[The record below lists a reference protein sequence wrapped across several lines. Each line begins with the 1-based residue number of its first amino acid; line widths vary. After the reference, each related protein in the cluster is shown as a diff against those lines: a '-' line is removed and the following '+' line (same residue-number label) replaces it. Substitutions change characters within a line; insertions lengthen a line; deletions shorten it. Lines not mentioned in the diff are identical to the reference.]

1 MAKQNQDPDE
11 IKKKALETA
20 SIIEDTLRS
29 IADNVASAFEAAM
42 SGMDTVSQSTAK
54 DIQSRFNK
62 MAKVT
67 DDIASN
73 AVKLKQGLVNVDSVN
88 KQILDRQI
96 KQESLGSQLVVLAKQ
111 QGVAV
116 KNVNELLDGTV
127 VLTANQKALVEGL
140 VEEYKNATSYNEE
153 YIKQLEE
160 QKKLQEEINDKLGIS
175 GKLLK
180 GVSKIPILGNLVDT
194 NKALEAMNAKIAE
207 GGGRMAAMG
216 AGLKSLGK
224 DLSKSFSDP
233 VAIIGT
239 LTKLF
244 SEIVSLGFAADKQ
257 TTDLSKSMSI
267 SYEQASLVR
276 DRFVEISD
284 QASFS
289 ANEGERLFL
298 TTTNLVAAQL
308 ELASTF
314 GTTVGFSDQM
324 VKDQVLLTKQ
334 IGLTAEEAGGVQQL
348 AMANGMSA
356 KDVTNSIIK
365 QTSALAKQTGI
376 QLDNKKVIGEV
387 AKVSGQLRL
396 QYQNNP
402 ALIAQA
408 VVQTQKL
415 GISLE
420 QAAKSSRSLLDFE
433 SSISNELEAELLTG
447 KDLNLE
453 KARLLALNGDVA
465 GSTAE
470 MLRQMGSAAEFGKM
484 NVLQQDALA
493 KAVGMNTD
501 ELANSLIQQENLN
514 NLGSESKKQI
524 QEKADELRKNG
535 QIDEANKL
543 MNSIGNEEE
552 ARAALERQSAQDRF
566 TAAVERIKA
575 LIGDIV
581 AGPMG
586 AFLEKISKLLTNVG
600 ALKLAFVGI
609 STIIAGIGAIKL
621 AGLIAQLTSALVVS
635 GALSATAAAT
645 ASAITFGVGA
655 IAVVAGIAT
664 IMAAVSS
671 AKSDVTQSVKD
682 GQADSSRG
690 PFQITDKFGAT
701 AGTAV
706 GDSIYVSPNIKNGPP
721 PSSGTSGGNVKVEN
735 QISAGTT
742 VIQLDGLAMA
752 KAITPYVVEQMR
764 QTSVKVQ

>member
-1 MAKQNQDPDE
+1 MAKQNKDPEE
-11 IKKKALETA
+11 IKKQALETA
-20 SIIEDTLRS
+20 SIVEDALRS
-29 IADNVASAFEAAM
+29 IADAVASTFEAAM
-42 SGMDTVSQSTAK
+42 SGADKVAQSTAK
-54 DIQSRFNK
+54 DIQARFNK

-67 DDIASN
+67 DDLASN
-73 AVKLKQGLVNVDSVN
+73 AVRLKQGLLNVDSVN

-116 KNVNELLDGTV
+116 ENVNELLDGSV
-127 VLTANQKALVEGL
+127 VLTAKQKALVEGL

-153 YIKQLEE
+153 YTKQLKE
-160 QKKLQEEINDKLGIS
+160 QKKAQEEINDKLGIS

-180 GVSKIPILGNLVDT
+180 GISKIPILGNLVDT

-207 GGGRMAAMG
+207 GGGKSAAMG
-216 AGLKSLGK
+216 AGLKSLGG
-224 DLSKSFSDP
+224 DLVKSFSDP
-233 VAIIGT
+233 AAAIGT
-239 LTKLF
+239 LIKVF
-244 SEIVSLGFAADKQ
+244 SEIISLGFAANNQ
-257 TTDLSKSMSI
+257 TTDLSKSMSV

-276 DRFVEISD
+276 DRFVEISE
-284 QASFS
+284 QALTS

-308 ELASTF
+308 ELASAF

-334 IGLTAEEAGGVQQL
+334 IGLTAEEANGVQQL

-365 QTSALAKQTGI
+365 QTSALARQTGV

-415 GISLE
+415 GISLD
-420 QAAKSSRSLLDFE
+420 QAKKMAEGLLDFE
-433 SSISNELEAELLTG
+433 SSIANELEAELITG

-453 KARLLALNGDVA
+453 QARLLALNGDSA
-465 GSTAE
+465 GAAAL
-470 MLRQMGSAAEFGKM
+470 MAKQMGSAAEFSKM
-484 NVLQQDALA
+484 NVIQQQSLA
-493 KAVGMNTD
+493 KAVGMSAD

-514 NLGSESKKQI
+514 KLGSESKKQI
-524 QEKADELRKNG
+524 QEKADQLRKNG

-543 MNSIGNEEE
+543 MNSIGNEKE
-552 ARAALERQSAQDRF
+552 AKAALERQSAQDRF
-566 TAAVERIKA
+566 TAAIERIKA

-586 AFLEKISKLLTNVG
+586 AFLEKISKLLTSAG
-600 ALKLAFVGI
+600 ALKGILNTVKGIMIGIAAAFAI
-609 STIIAGIGAIKL
+609 MNPIAAIAGLAAYATIQAMDTTEDGIAPPGNGPFTIKD
-621 AGLIAQLTSALVVS
+621 GYGRTSI
-635 GALSATAAAT
+635 TAA
-645 ASAITFGVGA
+645 G
-655 IAVVAGIAT
+655 
-664 IMAAVSS
+664 
-671 AKSDVTQSVKD
+671 D
-682 GQADSSRG
+682 GLA
-690 PFQITDKFGAT
+690 
-701 AGTAV
+701 
-706 GDSIYVSPNIKNGPP
+706 VSPNITRSNNA
-721 PSSGTSGGNVKVEN
+721 GGGGMDISPLIAEMQNVKAVLS
-735 QISAGTT
+735 QILAKEGIVYMDSTKVGTT
-742 VIQLDGLAMA
+742 MNIGTYKTQ
-752 KAITPYVVEQMR
+752 
-764 QTSVKVQ
+764 

>member
-42 SGMDTVSQSTAK
+42 GGMDSVSQSTAK
-54 DIQSRFNK
+54 DIQARFNK

-160 QKKLQEEINDKLGIS
+160 QKKLQEEINNKLGIS

-207 GGGRMAAMG
+207 GGGKIAAMG

-244 SEIVSLGFAADKQ
+244 SEIVSLGFAANKQ

-276 DRFVEISD
+276 DRFVEISN

-308 ELASTF
+308 ELASAF

-420 QAAKSSRSLLDFE
+420 QAKKMSEGLLDFE
-433 SSISNELEAELLTG
+433 SSISNELEAELITG

-453 KARLLALNGDVA
+453 KARLLALNGDSA
-465 GSTAE
+465 GAAAE
-470 MLRQMGSAAEFGKM
+470 MAKQMGSAAEFSKM
-484 NVLQQDALA
+484 NVLQQQSLA
-493 KAVGMNTD
+493 KAVGMSAD

-514 NLGSESKKQI
+514 KLGSESKKQI

-566 TAAVERIKA
+566 TAAVEKIKA

-609 STIIAGIGAIKL
+609 SAVIAGIGAIKL
-621 AGLIAQLTSALVVS
+621 AGLIAQLTSAAVAS

-645 ASAITFGVGA
+645 ASAISFGVGA
-655 IAVVAGIAT
+655 IAIAAGIGT

-671 AKSDVTQSVKD
+671 AKSDATQSVKD

-721 PSSGTSGGNVKVEN
+721 PSSGTSSGNVKVEN
-735 QISAGTT
+735 QITAGTT
-742 VIQLDGLAMA
+742 VIQLDGLAIA
-752 KAITPYVVEQMR
+752 KAMTPYIVEQMR